1 MPMAWQYIL
10 LIISMLSVLGVL
22 FWGIGTM
29 ARGGQYN
36 VRWSNTIMRWR
47 VVLQAIAL
55 AIFVVSLLL
64 GSGD

>member
-1 MPMAWQYIL
+1 MAWQYIV
-10 LIISMLSVLGVL
+10 LILAMLSVLGVL

-29 ARGGQYN
+29 ARGGEYN

-55 AIFVVSLLL
+55 AIFVLLL
-64 GSGD
+64 LFGARS